1 VKGGGGFTM
10 GQIYHYEGR
19 KPESFDPRISRM
31 DLATAVS
38 LHQKLKEFLRT
49 SYKLDEVGVRK
60 KVIRWMPQQKPN
72 CICWEP
78 TFEEFI
84 KHYNIII
91 L

>member
-1 VKGGGGFTM
+1 M
-10 GQIYHYEGR
+10 GQIYHYKR
-19 KPESFDPRISRM
+19 RSESFDNKISRM
-31 DLATAVS
+31 DLATAIS